1 MPELPEVET
10 IRQGLLK
17 RALRRHLAAL
27 EVHNPLVIVGS
38 ADDFAETIAGR
49 RIESVLRKGKALA
62 LELVGKNGAAPR
74 YLVVRLGMTGQ
85 FTVAP
90 QGAPLEPHTHVR
102 ILFEGGA
109 EEIRYRDPRR
119 FGRLRC
125 CTREQLDQ
133 VFASL
138 GPDAPQITLEQ
149 FFQAMQ
155 GRRGA
160 VKLWL
165 LNQKMLAGLGNIYAD
180 EALFEAGI
188 HPLAQPGR
196 IAEAAARRLHR
207 AVRRVLT
214 RAVALQGTTFRDY
227 IDIEGRPGNFEPR
240 LKVYQRTGEPCRRC
254 GHDIR
259 RVGVGGRSSHFCPHC
274 QPRPHYLAAASRARA
289 VPEDTPP
296 RTAVRLRRVVLRT
309 SKHKSPPGRFRV
321 NSVHAARHR

>member
-1 MPELPEVET
+1 
-10 IRQGLLK
+10 
-17 RALRRHLAAL
+17 
-27 EVHNPLVIVGS
+27 
-38 ADDFAETIAGR
+38 
-49 RIESVLRKGKALA
+49 
-62 LELVGKNGAAPR
+62 VGKNGTAPR
-74 YLVVRLGMTGQ
+74 YLLVRLGMTGQ

-109 EEIRYRDPRR
+109 EEIRYRDARR

-138 GPDAPQITLEQ
+138 GPDAPEITLEQ
-149 FFQAMQ
+149 FFRAMQ

-160 VKLWL
+160 VKAWL

-207 AVRRVLT
+207 AVRSVLS
-214 RAVALQGTTFRDY
+214 RAVALQGTTLRDY
-227 IDIEGRPGNFEPR
+227 IDIEGRPGNFQPR

-259 RVGVGGRSSHFCPHC
+259 RVVVGGRSSHFCPRC
-274 QPRPHYLAAASRARA
+274 QPRPHHPAAASRARA

-296 RTAVRLRRVVLRT
+296 RTAVRQRKAVLPT
-309 SKHKSPPGRFRV
+309 SKHKSPPGRSR
-321 NSVHAARHR
+321 